1 MNKKLS
7 KKIDDLHDLNPIFK
21 PDLTKPKIKPGVAI
35 NNVLTSNFAL
45 INLFCSITTN
55 ISDLDYC
62 ENVLQKRFCKKNLK
76 ERRLCDENT
85 FLVFLIFT
93 KWKSLIRF

>member
-55 ISDLDYC
+55 ISDLDIVKMY
-62 ENVLQKRFCKKNLK
+62 CKKDFVRK
-76 ERRLCDENT
+76 
-85 FLVFLIFT
+85 I
-93 KWKSLIRF
+93 